1 MACLGG
7 LLLHIAANF
16 YNYFVEPERL
26 VQITDISLRDL
37 KEFPLTLQMTIH
49 NGFDGSSL
57 IREGYKDVDG
67 YFLGRS
73 RFNDS
78 VIGWRGKTLS

>member
-57 IREGYKDVDG
+57 IAEGYENVDG

>member
-1 MACLGG
+1 M
-7 LLLHIAANF
+7 
-16 YNYFVEPERL
+16 
-26 VQITDISLRDL
+26 VQISDVSLRDL
-37 KEFPLTLQMTIH
+37 KGFPLTLQITIH

-57 IREGYKDVDG
+57 IEEGYKDVDG

-78 VIGWRGKTLS
+78 VIGWKGKTLS

>member
-1 MACLGG
+1 M
-7 LLLHIAANF
+7 
-16 YNYFVEPERL
+16 

-37 KEFPLTLQMTIH
+37 KEFPLTLQITID

-57 IREGYKDVDG
+57 IKEGYKDVDG
-67 YFLGRS
+67 YFFGLS

>member
-1 MACLGG
+1 M
-7 LLLHIAANF
+7 
-16 YNYFVEPERL
+16 

-37 KEFPLTLQMTIH
+37 KKFPLTLQMTIH
-49 NGFDGSSL
+49 KGFDGSSL
-57 IREGYKDVDG
+57 IREGYENVDG
-67 YFLGRS
+67 YFLGLS

>member
-1 MACLGG
+1 M
-7 LLLHIAANF
+7 
-16 YNYFVEPERL
+16 

-67 YFLGRS
+67 FFFGVS